1 VAGKP
6 VVVVEGARELR
17 ATLRKAG
24 DDLGDLRDVHAT
36 VSRYVA
42 LCSAAIAPRR
52 SGRLAGNVRG
62 SSLKTSAV
70 VRAGGAAV
78 PYAGPI
84 HWGWPARSIVA
95 QPFMVDAAHITE
107 PTWSRWYL
115 AKVEQIVER
124 IHGA

>member
-1 VAGKP
+1 MPRP
-6 VVVVEGARELR
+6 VVQVVGARELR
-17 ATLRKAG
+17 STLRKAG
-24 DDLGDLRDVHAT
+24 DDLQDLRDVHAT

-42 LCSAAIAPRR
+42 LRSAAIAPRR

-62 SSLKTSAV
+62 SALKTAAV

-84 HWGWPARSIVA
+84 HWGWPSRNIAA
-95 QPFMVDAAHITE
+95 NPFMVDAAHLTE
-107 PTWSRWYL
+107 PTWTRWYL